1 MLWSLLGKGKDK
13 MKLRRLAAGLIALLV
28 VSACTM
34 SENLPRVHEGM
45 SQAELE
51 EVMGAPDSFVRRGDF
66 SGLEYKNRLIS
77 GWSWDR
83 TDYSF
88 IFKNDRL
95 AEWGAGQV
103 RQGTQSN
110 NVQTLILLP
119 M

>member
-1 MLWSLLGKGKDK
+1 M
-13 MKLRRLAAGLIALLV
+13 LRRLVAGVIALLV
-28 VSACTM
+28 VSACAM
-34 SENLPRVHEGM
+34 EDSLDEVHEGM

-51 EVMGAPDSFVRRGDF
+51 GVMGAPDSFVRRGDY

-103 RQGTQSN
+103 RQGTQRN
-110 NVQTLILLP
+110 NVQSLILLP